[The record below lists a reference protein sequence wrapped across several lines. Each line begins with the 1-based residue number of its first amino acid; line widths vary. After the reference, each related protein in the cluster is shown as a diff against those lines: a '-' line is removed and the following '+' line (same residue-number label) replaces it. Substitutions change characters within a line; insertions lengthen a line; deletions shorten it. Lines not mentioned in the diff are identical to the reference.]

1 LSVIAK
7 SWSASTKALEP
18 RRLTVAAVG
27 LFAVSLALLH
37 WGWYQHALILDTV
50 EYHRY
55 GSAIVD
61 GKVPYRDFGVEYP
74 PGALPAFAA
83 PAVGKPSFS
92 LYNREFQVLM
102 ALCGAGAL
110 AAMAVVLRS
119 LNASVER
126 TVAALG
132 FFALAPLVLGSV
144 ILYRYDLW
152 PAALTVAGI
161 AGILAARQR
170 LGFAALGLGIAA
182 KAFPAVVLPPALV
195 YVWRTRGRR
204 EAFVSLGVAAVV
216 VAVVVVPF
224 LALAPHGVWES
235 IVHQA
240 SRPLQI
246 ESLGSAV
253 LLAAHDLGG
262 LALTLD
268 SSHGSQNLG
277 GSLPDAVGAAS
288 SALLAAALV
297 VTWLAAVRGPATAE
311 RLVQYAA
318 ASVVAFAAFGKV
330 LSPQFLIWLIPL
342 VPLVRGRR
350 GLVASGLLALA
361 LLLTQ
366 VWFPI
371 RYWDLVHFEAFPS
384 WVLLARDL
392 VLVALLAVLIA
403 PAREPARS

>member
-1 LSVIAK
+1 M
-7 SWSASTKALEP
+7 
-18 RRLTVAAVG
+18 G

-204 EAFVSLGVAAVV
+204 EALVSLGVAAVV

-297 VTWLAAVRGPATAE
+297 MTWLAAVRGPATAE

>member
-1 LSVIAK
+1 
-7 SWSASTKALEP
+7 
-18 RRLTVAAVG
+18 VG
-27 LFAVSLALLH
+27 LFLASLTLLH
-37 WGWYQHALILDTV
+37 WGWYQHALILDTT

-61 GKVPYRDFGVEYP
+61 GRVPYRDFGVEYP

-83 PAVGKPSFS
+83 PALGKPDFT

-110 AAMAVVLRS
+110 AAMALVLRV
-119 LNASVER
+119 LGASVER
-126 TVAALG
+126 TAAALG

-161 AGILAARQR
+161 AGVLGGRQR

-204 EAFVSLGVAAVV
+204 EALVCLGVAAAVT
-216 VAVVVVPF
+216 AVVVVPF
-224 LALAPHGVWES
+224 LAIAPHGVWKS
-235 IVHQA
+235 IVDQA

-246 ESLGSAV
+246 ESLGSAI
-253 LLAAHDLGG
+253 LLAAHHLGG
-262 LALTLD
+262 LALTMV
-268 SSHGSQNLG
+268 SSHGSQNLD

-288 SALLAAALV
+288 SALLLVVLAAIWVAAA
-297 VTWLAAVRGPATAE
+297 RGPATPE
-311 RLVQYAA
+311 RVVRYSA
-318 ASVVAFAAFGKV
+318 ASLVAFAAFGKV
-330 LSPQFLIWLIPL
+330 LSPQFLIWLLPL

-350 GLVASGLLALA
+350 GLAASGLLALA

-371 RYWDLVHFEAFPS
+371 RYWDLVAFEAFPS

-403 PAREPARS
+403 PGREPARS

>member
-1 LSVIAK
+1 LSVIAR
-7 SWSASTKALEP
+7 SWSASIEP

-27 LFAVSLALLH
+27 LFAVSLTLLH

-61 GKVPYRDFGVEYP
+61 GNVPYRDFGVEYP

-119 LNASVER
+119 LNASAER
-126 TVAALG
+126 TAAALG

-170 LGFAALGLGIAA
+170 LGFAALGLGMAA

-204 EAFVSLGVAAVV
+204 EALVCLGVAAVV

-246 ESLGSAV
+246 ESLGSAA
-253 LLAAHDLGG
+253 LLAAHHLGG

-297 VTWLAAVRGPATAE
+297 VTWLAALRGPATPE

-350 GLVASGLLALA
+350 GLAASGLLGLA

>member
-1 LSVIAK
+1 LSVIAR
-7 SWSASTKALEP
+7 SWSASIEP

-27 LFAVSLALLH
+27 LFAVSLTLLH

-61 GKVPYRDFGVEYP
+61 GNVPYRDFGVEYP

-110 AAMAVVLRS
+110 AAMAAVLRS
-119 LNASVER
+119 LNASAER
-126 TVAALG
+126 TAAALG

-204 EAFVSLGVAAVV
+204 EALVCLGVAAVV

-246 ESLGSAV
+246 ESLGSAA
-253 LLAAHDLGG
+253 LLAAHHLGG

-297 VTWLAAVRGPATAE
+297 VTWLAALRGPATPE

-350 GLVASGLLALA
+350 GLAASGLLGLA

>member
-7 SWSASTKALEP
+7 SWSASTRDELWK
-18 RRLTVAAVG
+18 LTAAAVG
-27 LFAVSLALLH
+27 LFLVSLTLLH

-55 GSAIVD
+55 GSAVMD

-74 PGALPAFAA
+74 PGALPVFAV
-83 PAVGKPSFS
+83 PAVGKPDFA

-102 ALCGAGAL
+102 ALCGAAAL
-110 AAMAVVLRS
+110 ASMAVALRA
-119 LNASVER
+119 LGASVER
-126 TVAALG
+126 TAAALG

-161 AGILAARQR
+161 AGVLVRRQR
-170 LGFAALGLGIAA
+170 LGFGALGLGIAA

-204 EAFVSLGVAAVV
+204 EALVCLGVTAAVT
-216 VAVVVVPF
+216 AVVVVPF
-224 LALAPHGVWES
+224 LAIAPHGVWKS
-235 IVHQA
+235 ITDQA

-246 ESLGSAV
+246 ESLGSAI
-253 LLAAHDLGG
+253 LLATHHLGG
-262 LALTLD
+262 LALTMV

-277 GSLPDAVGAAS
+277 GSLPDAVGTAS
-288 SALLAAALV
+288 SALLAVVLLAVWVAA
-297 VTWLAAVRGPATAE
+297 TRGPATPE
-311 RLVQYAA
+311 RLVRYAA
-318 ASVVAFAAFGKV
+318 ASLVAFAALGKV
-330 LSPQFLIWLIPL
+330 LSPQFLIWLLPL

-350 GLVASGLLALA
+350 GLAASGLLALA

-366 VWFPI
+366 IWFPI
-371 RYWDLVHFEAFPS
+371 RYWDLVAFEAFPS

-403 PAREPARS
+403 PGREPARS